1 MKLVKKIF
9 RCFNNLPY
17 RKKLLITHSSV
28 LAIPIIVLGLYSFFQ
43 ARQMLIDSKLTDIDY
58 YFSRAS
64 AELNQ
69 AIEDSVGILNEI
81 RNDTT
86 MSRIIKY
93 SVNSKEEAEELN
105 RDTETVL
112 SPYIYN
118 AKTNHPYIREITFY
132 YADERPAFRS
142 LIRPIS
148 ELNNTNFPKN
158 DKSDYKW
165 FYNGKMIILSR
176 PIVADGVY
184 KGDLTIQINPQ
195 KLLETTASPDFF
207 NYNIAMFSKDG
218 DCFYSRI
225 LPEDKDISQYMSNIF
240 KANNRIELE
249 GKNFLV
255 KSITLQNGMLLTAF
269 VNSSTFLVGIQSIL
283 VTTLVFLLICLA
295 LSTLLTVTFSSTLTK
310 RITVLNSEINRV
322 KSGDLNVSIHSDYSD
337 EIGNL
342 TNNFDNMIRHIN
354 RLIEDIRES
363 ERIQKKAELKALQAQ
378 IKPHFLYNVLQAI
391 NWNAID
397 KGDTETSLI
406 VVNLSNFYRA
416 VLNKGDD
423 DISVEKELKIVEYY
437 INVEKAI
444 YGDIFEVSFDIDPNV
459 NNCLA
464 IPLILQPLVENAI
477 EHGIRSL
484 IEPHG
489 EIKISAYADGDIL
502 VFTVSDNGAGIP
514 KEKTDTIL
522 TKNTSG
528 YGLKN
533 INERIKLRFGEKY
546 GLELTSSENPTAFTI
561 TLPLLPFNP

>member
-1 MKLVKKIF
+1 MKLV
-9 RCFNNLPY
+9 RRVLSGFNNLPY

-43 ARQMLIDSKLTDIDY
+43 AREMLIDSKLNDINY

-69 AIEDSVGILNEI
+69 TVEDSEAILGEI
-81 RNDTT
+81 RNDPT
-86 MSRIIKY
+86 MNKILRY
-93 SVNSKEEAEELN
+93 AVTAEQEDEELA
-105 RDTETVL
+105 RDTEAVL

-118 AKTNHPYIREITFY
+118 VKSNHPYIREITFY
-132 YADERPAFRS
+132 SAIERPAFRS
-142 LIRPIS
+142 IIRPHS
-148 ELNNTNFPKN
+148 EFNTANFPEN
-158 DKSDYKW
+158 VTSPNRW

-176 PIVADGVY
+176 AIVAEDGY

-207 NYNIAMFSKDG
+207 NYNIVMFSRDG
-218 DCFYSRI
+218 DCVYSRI
-225 LPEDKDISQYMSNIF
+225 LPEDQDMAENIGDIFTAGKSAVLN
-240 KANNRIELE
+240 
-249 GKNFLV
+249 GKNFLI
-255 KSITLQNGMLLTAF
+255 KSITLENDLVLTAF

-295 LSTLLTVTFSSTLTK
+295 LSTLLAITFSSTLTK
-310 RITVLNSEINRV
+310 RITVLNREINRV

-354 RLIEDIRES
+354 LLIENIRES

-423 DISVEKELKIVEYY
+423 DISVETELKIVEYY

-444 YGDIFEVSFDIDPNV
+444 YGDIFEVSFDVDPKV
-459 NNCLA
+459 KPCLA

-484 IEPHG
+484 PQPHG
-489 EIKISAYADGDIL
+489 EIRISAHANGDTL
-502 VFTVSDNGAGIP
+502 LFTVSDNGAGIP
-514 KEKTDTIL
+514 PEKTDTIL

-533 INERIKLRFGEKY
+533 INERIQLRFGEEY
-546 GLELTSSENPTAFTI
+546 GLYLASAQNPTVFTI
-561 TLPLLPFNP
+561 TLPLLPFKP

>member
-1 MKLVKKIF
+1 MKLV
-9 RCFNNLPY
+9 RRVLSGFNNLPY
-17 RKKLLITHSSV
+17 RKKLLITHSFV

-43 ARQMLIDSKLTDIDY
+43 ARGMLIDSKLNDINY

-69 AIEDSVGILNEI
+69 TVEDSEAILSEI
-81 RNDTT
+81 RTDPTMNKILRYAVTT
-86 MSRIIKY
+86 
-93 SVNSKEEAEELN
+93 EQEAEELA
-105 RDTETVL
+105 RDTEAVL

-118 AKTNHPYIREITFY
+118 VKSNHPYIREITFY
-132 YADERPAFRS
+132 SAIERPAFRS
-142 LIRPIS
+142 IIRPHS
-148 ELNNTNFPKN
+148 EFNTANFPEN
-158 DKSDYKW
+158 GTSPNRW

-176 PIVADGVY
+176 AIVAEDGY
-184 KGDLTIQINPQ
+184 KGDLTVQINPQ

-207 NYNIAMFSKDG
+207 NYNIVMFSRDG
-218 DCFYSRI
+218 DCIYSRI
-225 LPEDKDISQYMSNIF
+225 LPEDRDMAENIGDIFTAGKSAVLN
-240 KANNRIELE
+240 
-249 GKNFLV
+249 GKNFLI
-255 KSITLQNGMLLTAF
+255 KSITLENGLVLTAF

-295 LSTLLTVTFSSTLTK
+295 LSTLLAVTFSSTLTK
-310 RITVLNSEINRV
+310 RITVLNREINRV

-363 ERIQKKAELKALQAQ
+363 EHIQKKAELKALQAQ

-444 YGDIFEVSFDIDPNV
+444 YGDIFEVSFDVDPKV
-459 NNCLA
+459 KPCLA

-484 IEPHG
+484 PQPHG
-489 EIKISAYADGDIL
+489 EIKISAHADGDTL
-502 VFTVSDNGAGIP
+502 LFTVSDNGAGVP
-514 KEKTDTIL
+514 PEKTDTIL

-533 INERIKLRFGEKY
+533 INERIQLRFGEEY
-546 GLELTSSENPTAFTI
+546 GLYLASAQNPTVFTI
-561 TLPLLPFNP
+561 TLPLLPFKP